1 MKTDKI
7 IYWVTTIFYCL
18 FQGAMPALFWNSDDA
33 QKSMVHLGYPHYF
46 SFMLM
51 VFKVVGC
58 LAIIVPQ
65 VPTRLKE
72 WAYGCF
78 FIELIMAFWSNVAT
92 DGFSG
97 MALFPFVIMGVL
109 AVSYVYYHK
118 LFIKALV

>member
-1 MKTDKI
+1 MKTNKI
-7 IYWVTTIFYCL
+7 IYWATTIFFCL
-18 FQGAMPALFWNSDDA
+18 FQGLMPALFWNGEESV
-33 QKSMVHLGYPHYF
+33 KSMAHLGYPTYF

-51 VFKVVGC
+51 IFKVVGC

-78 FIELIMAFWSNVAT
+78 FIELIMAFWSNVAV
-92 DGFSG
+92 DGLTG
-97 MALFPFVIMGVL
+97 MSFFPLIILGIL

-118 LFIKALV
+118 LGVVRN

>member
-1 MKTDKI
+1 MKKTNI
-7 IYWVTTIFYCL
+7 IYWATTGFFFL
-18 FQGAMPALFWNSDDA
+18 FQGVMPALFWNGEDA
-33 QKSMVHLGYPHYF
+33 VKSMAHLGYPTYF

-58 LAIIVPQ
+58 LALVLPQ
-65 VPTRLKE
+65 VPSRIKE

-97 MALFPFVIMGVL
+97 MSLFPLVILGIL
-109 AVSYVYYHK
+109 GVSYLYYHK
-118 LFIKALV
+118 RLAA